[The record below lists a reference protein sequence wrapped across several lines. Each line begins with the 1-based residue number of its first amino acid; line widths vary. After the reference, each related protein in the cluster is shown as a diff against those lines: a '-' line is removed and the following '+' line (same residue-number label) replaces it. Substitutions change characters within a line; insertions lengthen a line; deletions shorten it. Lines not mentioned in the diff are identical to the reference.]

1 MNLIKCNNN
10 HYYDADKFPAC
21 LYCSDMQ
28 SGFSQTMPAN
38 EQSDIGPTQPETEV
52 TTTTTQNTVPPT
64 VLDTDIQ
71 KTVGFYEEDMGLEPV
86 VGWLVCIEGNLIG
99 KDFRL
104 TSGRNFIGRGSDM
117 DVVLEGDPS
126 VSRTAHAIVVYE
138 PKENVYL
145 IQPGASK
152 ELSYLNDSVVL
163 ESKVIAPNDVITVGA
178 TKLLFVPCCSKA
190 FNWTDG
196 KKTEKK

>member
-10 HYYDADKFPAC
+10 HYYDADKFPTC
-21 LYCSDMQ
+21 PYCSDMQ

-178 TKLLFVPCCSKA
+178 TKLLFVPCCSKV

>member
-1 MNLIKCNNN
+1 
-10 HYYDADKFPAC
+10 
-21 LYCSDMQ
+21 
-28 SGFSQTMPAN
+28 MPAN

>member
-21 LYCSDMQ
+21 HYCSDMQ

>member
-28 SGFSQTMPAN
+28 SGFCQTMPAN

>member
-10 HYYDADKFPAC
+10 HYYDADKFSAC
-21 LYCSDMQ
+21 PYCSDMQ
-28 SGFSQTMPAN
+28 SGFSQTMPAD

>member
-10 HYYDADKFPAC
+10 HYYDADKFPVC
-21 LYCSDMQ
+21 PYCSDMQ

-52 TTTTTQNTVPPT
+52 TTTTTQNTEPPT

-178 TKLLFVPCCSKA
+178 TKLLFVPCCSKV

>member
-10 HYYDADKFPAC
+10 HYYDADNFPAC
-21 LYCSDMQ
+21 PYCSDMQ
-28 SGFSQTMPAN
+28 SGFSQTMPAT
-38 EQSDIGPTQPETEV
+38 EQSEIGPTQPETEV

-104 TSGRNFIGRGSDM
+104 TSGRNFIGRGADM

-178 TKLLFVPCCSKA
+178 TKLLFIPCCSEA

-196 KKTEKK
+196 KKAEKK

>member
-1 MNLIKCNNN
+1 
-10 HYYDADKFPAC
+10 
-21 LYCSDMQ
+21 
-28 SGFSQTMPAN
+28 
-38 EQSDIGPTQPETEV
+38 
-52 TTTTTQNTVPPT
+52 
-64 VLDTDIQ
+64 
-71 KTVGFYEEDMGLEPV
+71 
-86 VGWLVCIEGNLIG
+86 
-99 KDFRL
+99 
-104 TSGRNFIGRGSDM
+104 M

-178 TKLLFVPCCSKA
+178 TKLLFVPCCSKV